1 MAINNSN
8 YVDRMSYQLFN
19 MALVDHGYTK
29 NLTVGPGLDFSLD
42 VEPFSGA
49 EELILSQLENNEVR
63 FNLHNMM
70 VMRGRTSSLQAYL
83 LEGLKSETLLLIK
96 QLNKILE

>member
-1 MAINNSN
+1 
-8 YVDRMSYQLFN
+8 MSYQLFN

-49 EELILSQLENNEVR
+49 EELIL
-63 FNLHNMM
+63 
-70 VMRGRTSSLQAYL
+70 L
-83 LEGLKSETLLLIK
+83 LEK
-96 QLNKILE
+96 

>member
-1 MAINNSN
+1 MDFPNSEQN
-8 YVDRMSYQLFN
+8 IAKSPGDFRFHSS
-19 MALVDHGYTK
+19 LVDHGYTK

-83 LEGLKSETLLLIK
+83 LDELKAE
-96 QLNKILE
+96 ILEL